1 MIDTDKDEELIKLAP
16 EILAAIEGL
25 RERVLENI
33 RKSNEYYEMLWKRE
47 VEE

>member
-1 MIDTDKDEELIKLAP
+1 MNYTNEAP

-47 VEE
+47 AEE

>member
-16 EILAAIEGL
+16 AILAAIEGL

-33 RKSNEYYEMLWKRE
+33 RKSNEYYEMLWKKE
-47 VEE
+47 AEE

>member
-16 EILAAIEGL
+16 AILVTIEGL

-33 RKSNEYYEMLWKRE
+33 RIANEYYEMLWKRE
-47 VEE
+47 AEE